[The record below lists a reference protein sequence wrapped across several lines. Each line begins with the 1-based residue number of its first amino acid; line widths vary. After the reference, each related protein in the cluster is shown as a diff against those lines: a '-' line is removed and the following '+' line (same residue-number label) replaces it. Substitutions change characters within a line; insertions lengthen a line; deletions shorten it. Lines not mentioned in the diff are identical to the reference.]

1 MGIQLFFSYGS
12 SRSSRL
18 HDAKLITPGGVCWS
32 VGHYLGAAQKLLPI
46 FGLQRVVPLGK
57 RVVRLTAETLDFVV
71 RDLDAGGVVL
81 NPNRKIFEARKRETA
96 ALGAGE
102 KLVLG
107 HPLAATIG
115 DSARCMQNLEKVL
128 FTGPKT
134 SDTVT
139 FICD

>member
-1 MGIQLFFSYGS
+1 MAKRVISVPVLAALGVTPDGQKRLLSLRLAVSEASTHWGS
-12 SRSSRL
+12 VL
-18 HDAKLITPGGVCWS
+18 E
-32 VGHYLGAAQKLLPI
+32 
-46 FGLQRVVPLGK
+46 GLQAQGLRAPKLVI
-57 RVVRLTAETLDFVV
+57 
-71 RDLDAGGVVL
+71 

>member
-1 MGIQLFFSYGS
+1 ML
-12 SRSSRL
+12 
-18 HDAKLITPGGVCWS
+18 
-32 VGHYLGAAQKLLPI
+32 GHPLAATI
-46 FGLQRVVPLGK
+46 
-57 RVVRLTAETLDFVV
+57 
-71 RDLDAGGVVL
+71 
-81 NPNRKIFEARKRETA
+81 
-96 ALGAGE
+96 GE
-102 KLVLG
+102 LVLG

>member
-1 MGIQLFFSYGS
+1 MAEAIPKAMWSEAEEYCERLFYWEF
-12 SRSSRL
+12 L
-18 HDAKLITPGGVCWS
+18 V
-32 VGHYLGAAQKLLPI
+32 
-46 FGLQRVVPLGK
+46 
-57 RVVRLTAETLDFVV
+57 
-71 RDLDAGGVVL
+71 

>member
-1 MGIQLFFSYGS
+1 MLSQNSNTTMQEHDRHIRAIERHGRREWYKLSGCTERSMVENAVYRYKATIGS
-12 SRSSRL
+12 EMRARTL
-18 HDAKLITPGGVCWS
+18 AR
-32 VGHYLGAAQKLLPI
+32 
-46 FGLQRVVPLGK
+46 QRVEHRIGC
-57 RVVRLTAETLDFVV
+57 EI
-71 RDLDAGGVVL
+71 L

>member
-1 MGIQLFFSYGS
+1 MVSGISADKFVELFPALYHMAESNTWS
-12 SRSSRL
+12 SMQI
-18 HDAKLITPGGVCWS
+18 HG
-32 VGHYLGAAQKLLPI
+32 LLS
-46 FGLQRVVPLGK
+46 
-57 RVVRLTAETLDFVV
+57 
-71 RDLDAGGVVL
+71 
-81 NPNRKIFEARKRETA
+81 PNRKIFEARKRETA